1 MPSARARSSGSFQ
14 ASTRSSTARTRA
26 LTHTDPVDVSLQA
39 ALEALADPVLRMI
52 LLDLSA
58 HGDWERACGTFDL
71 PVTKATRSHHF
82 AVLRAA
88 GLIEQRDV
96 GPRRLNRIRA
106 AEFNAAFPRLL
117 DAILAGHS

>member
-1 MPSARARSSGSFQ
+1 M
-14 ASTRSSTARTRA
+14 
-26 LTHTDPVDVSLQA
+26 SLQA
-39 ALEALADPVLRMI
+39 PLEALADPALRMI

-71 PVTKATRSHHF
+71 PVTKATRSPHF
-82 AVLRAA
+82 TVLRAA
-88 GLIEQRDV
+88 GLIEQHDV

-106 AEFNAAFPRLL
+106 AKFNAAFPRLL